1 MIVGFAHK
9 GLEKFFKTGSM
20 AGIQAK
26 HARKL
31 RVILDQLHTA
41 SVIDDMNFPGA
52 QLHPLKGNK
61 KFLWAVSVSGNWRVT
76 FAFENGEADSIDYVD
91 YH

>member
-1 MIVGFAHK
+1 MIIGFAHK
-9 GLEKFFKTGSM
+9 GLERFYRTGST

-31 RVILDQLHTA
+31 RVILDHLNRA
-41 SVIDDMNFPGA
+41 SVVSDMDFPGA
-52 QLHPLKGNK
+52 RLHPLKGNK
-61 KFLWAVSVSGNWRVT
+61 KGLWAVSVSGNWRVT
-76 FAFENGEADSIDYVD
+76 FTFDDGDADIIDYVD